1 MSLIINFNK
10 TLMSEIDISVG
21 IICYNQANF
30 VHKAIQ
36 SVLGQ
41 KTKYKLELIVCDDAS
56 TDNSIEVIND
66 TLKNVKSPN
75 KVLQNPQNMGPLATG
90 TLFLKNANGKYIC
103 WIDADDYWIFDKK
116 IETQVDFLENNKDYS
131 ACFHDS
137 KIISTITDK
146 ELSDKALF
154 QKTHGKWK
162 SYSQF
167 NTYNEELFP
176 WELINRKIIP
186 TASLMVRNGDYL
198 KILEKYKNLSLSISW
213 ALQLE
218 FIKNSKFKY
227 FNHAWSVYLDH
238 KDGFSKKFDLVS
250 FKLNN
255 IKILELLL
263 KDEYYQ
269 HFKKDIFRSIS
280 SEYFHLLHSH
290 EAQVLSKK
298 EYHNFLKKYR
308 FWNKKAIAM
317 EIESFK
323 ENFKQKKL

>member
-1 MSLIINFNK
+1 
-10 TLMSEIDISVG
+10 MSEIDISVG
-21 IICYNQANF
+21 VICYNQANF
-30 VHKAIQ
+30 VQKAIQ
-36 SVLGQ
+36 SVLEQ

-56 TDNSIEVIND
+56 IDNSIEVIND
-66 TLKNVKSPN
+66 ALKNTKTPN

-90 TLFLKNANGKYIC
+90 ILFFKNAKGKYIC

-116 IETQVDFLENNKDYS
+116 IETQIDFLENNKGYS
-131 ACFHDS
+131 ACFHDAQ
-137 KIISTITDK
+137 IISTIKNED
-146 ELSDKALF
+146 LSDKALS

-162 SYSQF
+162 LYSQF
-167 NTYNEELFP
+167 NTYNDEIFP

-186 TASLMVRNGDYL
+186 TASLMVRNGNYL
-198 KILEKYKNLSLSISW
+198 KTLEKYKDIPLSISW

-255 IKILELLL
+255 IKILEILLD
-263 KDEYYQ
+263 DEYYR